1 MLRDLNL
8 QTVYTRDNC
17 PDLVADLFV
26 PVLAQSVRYD
36 RATYTFSPEALI
48 VAAAGLAG
56 LINNGGRMR
65 LICHHQLPREVVQA
79 IVDGQRAA
87 EDAVLESLAGQSLI
101 EVDPYDLAGLHHL
114 KLLTWMV
121 KEGRLDI
128 KVAIPR
134 QEGGI
139 FHQKIGIFTD
149 QQGDRVAFNGSLNE
163 SKLGWLFNDESMA
176 VFSSWDNQSHCG
188 DITAHFERL
197 WENRSDTSQVIPIPE
212 ALRRGL
218 IDFSLKNPPVAKEN
232 REPYPVKDRRSLLRD
247 ELWAAINHAVATDPQ
262 TTIETTAAELWPHQ
276 LSFWRR
282 YGRAAEAPPRVLIA
296 DEVGLGKTIQAGAV
310 LKTLIN
316 RGQAERV
323 LILTPAVARWQWQN
337 ELRHKFNIDVPVL
350 DRHGAQLQLAG
361 SDGSRPPAGSAPWRK
376 TGRLILSYDWLR
388 RNAEQF
394 FNDAPQYD
402 MVVFDEAH
410 HARYLDVSN
419 PRLRRDNSY
428 LRLLKGLSRHTR
440 GLLLLTATPM
450 QIDPVELWA
459 LLETVNTGDQWNEA
473 EFRRFYNFDAPL
485 KLPEWDWARGIYQRG
500 GLPGSVEQISELARL
515 PLSKTAEHLDYIRMT
530 GISAVVLDRD
540 MTPERIKESLA
551 LMRRSSSIKRSV
563 SRHTRNLLRQYA
575 QEGRL
580 QQSVPD
586 RDVRSIPIKL
596 TEDERGLYDAI
607 QEFVKTWYGGRASVN
622 RQALGFV
629 MTHFRLRLGSSR
641 YAFRCS
647 LEDLRQRAATGEPDN
662 NQDSNQ
668 WEEVTSGD
676 EAEDWDFDPEA
687 PLPAPELTPD
697 GEKILTEL
705 LNRCQSQPGPDSKF
719 EEFLVQLER
728 LRQDGYQKV
737 MVFSHFRDTQV
748 WLRKQLARRGGAVQL
763 AGLSGPEDWLY
774 DRAAGEFRP
783 AQRHEVMQHFRE
795 QPEGILLCTET
806 AAESLNFQFC
816 SAIIN
821 YDIPWNPMRLEQR
834 IGRIDRIGQEQ
845 PVIRVIHL
853 FYEDTVEYDA
863 YSAMEERIREFQ
875 ENVGALQPILAANL
889 ESIIRESVMDGG
901 RSGDAREAVRSIPPS
916 IGFDLDDLAAAA
928 ADQQDP
934 VPLLHRNDL
943 TYILNHPEWL
953 PEGYGSEPQG
963 DNHWRVT
970 TPGGKSYP
978 VTTDRMAHDYSAGT
992 VEFFGPGSPA
1002 FPKTSGYPVAEA
1014 DKEPVAPRKI
1024 GAILTDSPPDSPDV
1038 IDIDS
1043 GRPV

>member
-163 SKLGWLFNDESMA
+163 SKLGWLFNDESMDVFNSWNTPTYLKPIA
-176 VFSSWDNQSHCG
+176 VQ
-188 DITAHFERL
+188 FERL
-197 WENRSDTSQVIPIPE
+197 WENRSDSSLVIPIPE

-218 IDFSLKNPPVAKEN
+218 IDFSLKNPLVAKEN
-232 REPYPVKDRRSLLRD
+232 SGCYQVDRRSLLRD

-350 DRHGAQLQLAG
+350 DRHGAQLQLVG
-361 SDGSRPPAGSAPWRK
+361 SDGGRLPAGSAPWRK

-394 FNDAPQYD
+394 FDDAPQYD

-410 HARYLDVSN
+410 HARYLNVSN
-419 PRLRRDNSY
+419 PGLQQDNSY
-428 LRLLKGLSRHTR
+428 LRLLKGLSKHTR

-450 QIDPVELWA
+450 QIDPAELWA

-473 EFRRFYNFDAPL
+473 DFRRFYNFDAPRTL
-485 KLPEWDWARGIYQRG
+485 DEWGWVRRIYQRG

-515 PLSKTAEHLDYIRMT
+515 PESKTAEHLDYIRMPE
-530 GISAVVLDRD
+530 SNAVVLRRD
-540 MTPERIKESLA
+540 MTPERIEESLA

-575 QEGRL
+575 QEDRL
-580 QQSVPD
+580 QQTVPD
-586 RDVRSIPIKL
+586 RDVRSIPIKM

-607 QEFVKTWYGGRASVN
+607 QDFVKRWYGGRASVN

-641 YAFRCS
+641 YAFRRS

-662 NQDSNQ
+662 NQDNNQ

-687 PLPAPELTPD
+687 PLPVPELTPD

-728 LRQDGYQKV
+728 LRREDYHKV

-748 WLRKQLARRGGAVQL
+748 WLREQLAQRGGAVQL

-783 AQRHEVMQHFRE
+783 VQRHEVMQHFRE

-834 IGRIDRIGQEQ
+834 IGRIDRIGQVKT
-845 PVIRVIHL
+845 VIRVIHL
-853 FYEDTVEYDA
+853 FYDDTVEYDA
-863 YSAMEERIREFQ
+863 YSAMEERIREFR

-889 ESIIRESVMDGG
+889 ESIIRESVMRESVMRESVMDGG
-901 RSGDAREAVRSIPPS
+901 RSRGAREAVRSIPPS

-953 PEGYGSEPQG
+953 PEGYGAESQG

-970 TPGGKSYP
+970 TPGGKSYT
-978 VTTDRMAHDYSAGT
+978 VTTDRTAHDYSAGT

-1002 FPKTSGYPVAEA
+1002 FPVAGGAKTDTEKGNSPSVRNISAIISEA
-1014 DKEPVAPRKI
+1014 
-1024 GAILTDSPPDSPDV
+1024 G
-1038 IDIDS
+1038 
-1043 GRPV
+1043 